1 VIAIYVLNFIA
12 MATWVG
18 HGRICLTLFDSP
30 TQKTPY

>member
-18 HGRICLTLFDSP
+18 HGIMYDV
-30 TQKTPY
+30 